1 MAAVRLDD
9 PRQGARGPRARAA
22 PRLGGSSLSTK
33 RSKARPTADD
43 HLELAASV
51 QRRIEAFYRLEQA
64 PLVQPF
70 IKVARRGEREA
81 VRIREAGDGALEIE
95 VRTPLLSSNPR
106 LDALCQIIEGVSHFV
121 YVADRARR
129 QLPATQ
135 LELELQAEIDKYML
149 LVLSKASFDPDI
161 AHLLHAQL
169 YERVHF
175 AHPEGTEL
183 GDRYRFANDLAARFV
198 RRLEVLYAEKG
209 RRTELRDA
217 LARFYGMGQADKIQ
231 YARAA

>member
-1 MAAVRLDD
+1 M
-9 PRQGARGPRARAA
+9 
-22 PRLGGSSLSTK
+22 
-33 RSKARPTADD
+33 
-43 HLELAASV
+43 
-51 QRRIEAFYRLEQA
+51 QA
-64 PLVQPF
+64 F
-70 IKVARRGEREA
+70 IKVTRRGEREV
-81 VRIREAGDGALEIE
+81 VRIREARDGAVEIE
-95 VRTPLLSSNPR
+95 VRTPPPSSTHR
-106 LDALCQIIEGVSHFV
+106 LDGLCQIIEGVSHFV

-149 LVLSKASFDPDI
+149 LVLSKASFDPDV
-161 AHLLHAQL
+161 ARLLHAQL

-198 RRLEVLYAEKG
+198 RRLEDVYAEKG

-217 LARFYGMGQADKIQ
+217 LARFYCMGQADKIQ